1 MQAVILA
8 GGTQS
13 TLSDEREG
21 IPKPMIEL
29 GGKPLLWHIMKR
41 LSKYGLK
48 EFVICGGYRI
58 DKIKEYFKDFYIY
71 QSDITVDLAQ
81 NTIEV
86 HKNKTEDWKVTVVDT
101 GLYSGTGQRISKIEN
116 YIEDEDFLVTYG
128 DCLSDINYKELIDVH
143 SKEKKKATITLAKPS
158 GRNQLIP
165 IDSDGEIHYTNQ
177 NKTDNDG
184 AWINGDCFIFNRSIF
199 GYLRGNYDLE
209 RQLMQELSKEQE
221 LSVYRHYGYW
231 TAVETKREL
240 QGAENLWNAGI
251 APWKVFD

>member
-41 LSKYGLK
+41 LSKYGLS
-48 EFVICGGYRI
+48 EFVICGGYRV

-71 QSDITVDLAQ
+71 QSDITVNLAL

-101 GLYSGTGQRISKIEN
+101 GLYAGTGQRIRMIEN
-116 YIEDEDFLVTYG
+116 YIKGEDFLVTYG
-128 DCLSDINYKELIDVH
+128 DCLSDIDYHELIDIH
-143 SKEKKKATITLAKPS
+143 MEERKKATITLAKPS

-165 IDSDGEIHYTNQ
+165 IDGDGKIHYTNQ
-177 NKTDNDG
+177 NRIDNDG
-184 AWINGDCFIFNRSIF
+184 AWINGDCFIFNKSIF
-199 GYLRGNYDLE
+199 GYLRENYDLE
-209 RQLMQELSKEQE
+209 RKLLQELSKEQE
-221 LSVYRHYGYW
+221 LSIYRHYGYW

-240 QGAENLWNAGI
+240 RGAENLWNAGI
-251 APWKVFD
+251 APWKVYD